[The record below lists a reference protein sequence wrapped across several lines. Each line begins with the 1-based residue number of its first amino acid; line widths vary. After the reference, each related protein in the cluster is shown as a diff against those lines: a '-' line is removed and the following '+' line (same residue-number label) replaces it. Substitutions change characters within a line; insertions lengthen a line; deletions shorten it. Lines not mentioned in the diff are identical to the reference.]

1 MKIGLKALVFGAKP
15 LFGMRRISGEYSC
28 AALSFY
34 YFSLLCQFLLLKCVL
49 IKSLYGYGVAANR
62 FCCDEILHWIISRL
76 FRVKDT
82 HGTMWKCRR
91 VLFAVTRY
99 IYIFKDVCICVH
111 ALSFG
116 VWVGLYTG
124 AYIVN

>member
-15 LFGMRRISGEYSC
+15 SFGMGRTIRRISVRST
-28 AALSFY
+28 LVSFY

-49 IKSLYGYGVAANR
+49 IKSLHGYGVAANR

-91 VLFAVTRY
+91 VLFAVTPYMY
-99 IYIFKDVCICVH
+99 IYLRTCVFVCMLCRSMCELACIQEH
-111 ALSFG
+111 
-116 VWVGLYTG
+116 T
-124 AYIVN
+124 